1 MVTTHLVNTDEES
14 VLIRNCSLP
23 EPRVR
28 MIYKTLGNN
37 EKPFIKEKS
46 VVPQIIPE
54 KISMQR
60 YNKLVLVSCNVG
72 YISRKHRGVCE
83 ASGGPDR

>member
-28 MIYKTLGNN
+28 MIYKALGND
-37 EKPFIKEKS
+37 EKLFIKEKICS
-46 VVPQIIPE
+46 PPNH
-54 KISMQR
+54 S
-60 YNKLVLVSCNVG
+60 
-72 YISRKHRGVCE
+72 
-83 ASGGPDR
+83 